1 MPALHLEDV
10 CEEMFVA
17 DDIRNQEGLL
27 LLKRGQKIEERHIRL
42 LKIWGIYH
50 LEVLSEEGMP
60 DEASKEVPLHVLK
73 QLDFFF
79 Q

>member
-42 LKIWGIYH
+42 LKIWGIYQG
-50 LEVLSEEGMP
+50 VVAP
-60 DEASKEVPLHVLK
+60 
-73 QLDFFF
+73 
-79 Q
+79 